1 MRLHHGSEV
10 LRRGRIG
17 WTVEEALAI
26 DGAPLLQLLLHL
38 VGHHLLA
45 EAHLAEL
52 RRAGAVVVL
61 VASTGLALV

>member
-1 MRLHHGSEV
+1 M
-10 LRRGRIG
+10 LRGGRIG

-52 RRAGAVVVL
+52 RWPWAVVVL
-61 VASTGLALV
+61 GAGTWLALV